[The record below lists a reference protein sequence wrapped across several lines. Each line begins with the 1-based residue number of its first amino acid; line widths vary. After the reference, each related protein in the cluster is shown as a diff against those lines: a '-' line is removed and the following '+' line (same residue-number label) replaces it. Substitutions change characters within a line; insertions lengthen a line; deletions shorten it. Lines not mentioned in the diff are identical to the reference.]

1 MLVNSIQYI
10 GLTGII
16 HLYHEKSVCAIVC
29 LWKRLFFS
37 SSLFPFC
44 GCPTAVC
51 VCVCVCVRRRLSFS
65 SSLFSFC
72 VCATAVCVCVCV
84 CVCVL
89 FRLHVFTC
97 VLQ

>member
-44 GCPTAVC
+44 RCPTAVC
-51 VCVCVCVRRRLSFS
+51 VCVCVCVCLSVC
-65 SSLFSFC
+65 LC
-72 VCATAVCVCVCV
+72 VCLCVCLSLWRGETEVSTCRGGWGGV
-84 CVCVL
+84 GMPL
-89 FRLHVFTC
+89 THRL
-97 VLQ
+97 